1 MLQKNENN
9 IIGEEADYIK
19 FQKEIEIPVCLNLGL
34 AFLKTKEYQMA
45 IKYCSQALGKEP
57 DNDKALYRR
66 GMSFLGVGDI
76 PKAKADLTRA
86 YEITGGKD

>member
-34 AFLKTKEYQMA
+34 AFLKTKEY
-45 IKYCSQALGKEP
+45 
-57 DNDKALYRR
+57 
-66 GMSFLGVGDI
+66 
-76 PKAKADLTRA
+76 
-86 YEITGGKD
+86 